1 LKKFIAKDL
10 FEEGIKLQELN
21 LVEDIDEIEI
31 LMVN

>member
-1 LKKFIAKDL
+1 LKKFIAKDI
-10 FEEGIKLQELN
+10 FEESIKLRGLN

>member
-10 FEEGIKLQELN
+10 FEEGIKLQGLN